1 MAQTNRARTHRQVQ
15 TLQRHFAQQ
24 PGLPFADLLP
34 EDDVQQALRDQN
46 ISFRERIF
54 SPLVTLWVFLSQ
66 LLDPDQSCRNA
77 VARLLAY
84 RVSQGLPPCSANT
97 AAYCKAKQRLPEGL
111 LKSLTHSTGQRLHQQ
126 TPKRWLWKGR
136 HVKVADGTTLSMP
149 DTAANQKVYP
159 QARTQKVGLGFPI
172 LRLVVVFSL
181 AVGSVLDAAFGPY
194 KGKQTGETALLR
206 QIHDVLEKDDI
217 LLADRCYSSYFE
229 IAAVRECHA
238 DVVARM
244 HQKRKVDFR
253 LGVRLGRADHVVC
266 WDKPLRPEWMSVEEY
281 AALPERLAV
290 REVRVRVAVRGF
302 RTKVYVVATTLL
314 DSEEATPADLAALYR
329 RRWQAELN
337 LRSLKVSLQ
346 MDVLR
351 SKTPGQCHKEIWG
364 HLLVYNLIRG
374 VMAEAASGRGL
385 QPWEISFTG
394 AMQTVNE
401 FAPVLRA
408 ARAGRLE
415 EILREL
421 FNAVGQ
427 HRVGQRPDRV
437 EPRAN
442 KRRPKAHKYMNE
454 PRADARRRLEGRR
467 CA

>member
-1 MAQTNRARTHRQVQ
+1 MAQSKRTRTHRQVQ

-34 EDDVQQALRDQN
+34 EEDVQQALRDQQ

-66 LLDPDQSCRNA
+66 LLDPDQSCRKA

-84 RVSQGLPPCSANT
+84 RVSQGLKPCSANT

-126 TPKRWLWKGR
+126 APERWLWKGR
-136 HVKVADGTTLSMP
+136 AVKVADGTTLSMP

-159 QARTQKVGLGFPI
+159 QARTQKAGLGFPI

-181 AVGSVLDAAFGPY
+181 AVGSVLEAAFGAY

-206 QIHDVLEKDDI
+206 QIHDILEEGDI

-229 IAAVRECHA
+229 IAQARQLGA
-238 DVVARM
+238 DIVTRM

-253 LGVRLGRADHVVC
+253 VGVRLGREDHVV
-266 WDKPLRPEWMSVEEY
+266 WWHKPERPEWMSVQEY
-281 AALPERLAV
+281 AVLPDKMAV
-290 REVRVRVAVRGF
+290 REVRVRVVACGF

-314 DSEEATPADLAALYR
+314 ASEEATVAELAALYR

-351 SKTPGQCHKEIWG
+351 SKTPEQCHKEIWG

-374 VMAEAASGRGL
+374 VMAEAASGKGL
-385 QPWEISFTG
+385 EPWEISFTG

-408 ARAGRLE
+408 ARAGRVE
-415 EILREL
+415 AILREL
-421 FNAVGQ
+421 FHAVGQ

-437 EPRAN
+437 EPRAK

-454 PRADARRRLEGRR
+454 PRADSRKRLEKRR